1 MVHPPKP
8 GITPWEVSLLTHRV
22 GISQHT
28 WVMLGSPPPP
38 PPTLLSWGICP
49 EEGKNWGLILLGNVV
64 LWSWIL
70 PLLR

>member
-1 MVHPPKP
+1 MGAV
-8 GITPWEVSLLTHRV
+8 TPHSLCGHFTAY
-22 GISQHT
+22 
-28 WVMLGSPPPP
+28 LGNAGQP
-38 PPTLLSWGICP
+38 PPTLPSWGICP